1 MWEKIK
7 SAFMWIGSG
16 VVAIAGII
24 IGRRLLSD
32 NRGGADRV
40 RDNIDDTGRS
50 NQSARKHIDDAKQH
64 ADELEEYN
72 RAAGDYA
79 ADAGDYNRR
88 AIDIL
93 DRVRERGTG
102 EVMDDIGD

>member
-1 MWEKIK
+1 MLEKIK
-7 SAFMWIGSG
+7 TIFMWVGAG
-16 VVAIAGII
+16 VVAIASLI
-24 IGRRLLSD
+24 IGRRLLSG

-40 RDNIDDTGRS
+40 RDNIEDTERG
-50 NQSARKHIDDAKQH
+50 NKSARKHIDDAKQH